1 MPLWPVRLPTRL
13 YLLKS
18 QRGTICSRANAAPP
32 RTRADTVQIRSLP
45 NSAEPSPAL
54 SHLRGTRKIP
64 ADENSDDRNEQAA
77 REGSL
82 FF

>member
-1 MPLWPVRLPTRL
+1 MPLCPVRLPTRHRPAQGPTL
-13 YLLKS
+13 CKS
-18 QRGTICSRANAAPP
+18 AHYQT
-32 RTRADTVQIRSLP
+32 
-45 NSAEPSPAL
+45 AL